1 MKLKKRKLKFAV
13 LFGLCWFAVLALV
26 VDGVLGFERVVGWFG
41 GYAWAEVALWVLAL
55 LPTAAVYKF
64 TREKRHGFD

>member
-13 LFGLCWFAVLALV
+13 LFGLCWFAVLVLV

-41 GYAWAEVALWVLAL
+41 GYAWAEVALWLAVL
-55 LPTAAVYKF
+55 LPTAAVFKC
-64 TREKRHGFD
+64 TRDTK